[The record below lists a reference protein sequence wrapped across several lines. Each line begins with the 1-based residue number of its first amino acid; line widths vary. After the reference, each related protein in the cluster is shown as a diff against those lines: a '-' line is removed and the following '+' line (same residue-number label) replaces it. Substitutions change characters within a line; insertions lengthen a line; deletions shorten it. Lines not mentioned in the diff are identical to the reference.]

1 MNNSFK
7 QVFISQKNTGYLF
20 DLIISRVLRNNSEY
34 QQIIFSNIHSYKS
47 NLIEIQTYV
56 FDDTFHKFYNSNG
69 NLDFEEIL
77 ISLNKLT
84 ITKFEYLLYQDLNK
98 KYNAEINQNRIN
110 INQNNNIQKLENTSN
125 DNVLQINQPKIKQD
139 VIKQDVIKQDVIKQD
154 VIKQDVIKQDVIN
167 QDVINQDVI
176 KQDVIKQDVIKQD
189 VIKQDVIKQ
198 DVIKQ
203 DVIKTRNQHYLSK
216 HAIFKNGVYHFDFQ
230 LKNVKSINLQS
241 IKINCNLYNINEYNN
256 TFTIIEKNNKILIS
270 IPIGYYSIEILLK
283 VITSLLNN
291 CSQGTNEYIYNVYKN
306 TFTNKIHFTRE
317 VKNVDNGNNYI
328 FGIDFTPKD
337 RNIQKNYNNYNNYNL
352 YEILGFR
359 KREYFNNNIYI
370 SENHPVENVFEEI
383 YIKLCINNKEL
394 QRYNTTLDTFSYY
407 ESIQLN
413 MDENFGKTLYY
424 NYDFMPY
431 DIIDKLDI
439 NSLSLQFYNTF
450 NYHLH
455 NMIEFDFILYYEY
468 A

>member
-47 NLIEIQTYV
+47 NLIEIQTYI

-125 DNVLQINQPKIKQD
+125 DNVLQIKQD
-139 VIKQDVIKQDVIKQD
+139 VIK
-154 VIKQDVIKQDVIN
+154 
-167 QDVINQDVI
+167 QDVI

-455 NMIEFDFILYYEY
+455 NIIEFDFILYYEY